1 MKNHGY
7 QIHQISTRRN
17 LGARKR
23 KDCALIS
30 ELHTKREPYALYM
43 AVQHPSVILRALSVQ
58 EEQLISAVNYTVENN
73 CLQHSASA

>member
-1 MKNHGY
+1 MSDVLMDGVLRLHAIITCPLSPMKNHGY

-30 ELHTKREPYALYM
+30 ELHTKREPNAL
-43 AVQHPSVILRALSVQ
+43 
-58 EEQLISAVNYTVENN
+58 
-73 CLQHSASA
+73 